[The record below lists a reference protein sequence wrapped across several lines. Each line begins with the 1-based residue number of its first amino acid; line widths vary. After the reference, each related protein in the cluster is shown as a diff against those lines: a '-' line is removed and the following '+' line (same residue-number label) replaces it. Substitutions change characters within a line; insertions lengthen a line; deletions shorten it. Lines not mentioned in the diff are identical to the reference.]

1 MTKRKKALLI
11 TGIVVVVL
19 AAAFFIRDYLMF
31 QPVDWVEGDVSQWSG
46 LFPDDPAYALAL
58 GLDSS
63 GSPVPVFKDPLA
75 ALEQFKI
82 DNAAILEH
90 IAEDYDLKPLSKY
103 NYKKYMETE
112 MYSFFFYTFSESI
125 SEEKYI
131 W

>member
-1 MTKRKKALLI
+1 
-11 TGIVVVVL
+11 
-19 AAAFFIRDYLMF
+19 MF

-46 LFPDDPAYALAL
+46 LFPDDPAYALAP

-82 DNAAILEH
+82 DNAVILEH
-90 IAEDYDLKPLSKY
+90 IAEDYDLKPLRKY